1 MKCETEIFLPH
12 REVLLCDRGT
22 TVQVFDLLPYPIAIT
37 PPFFNRSGSRWR
49 DWASRRRTYRPV
61 MLAKSDAFLRQQ
73 QQIRGGPV
81 VVVVFNVVGSNV

>member
-1 MKCETEIFLPH
+1 
-12 REVLLCDRGT
+12 
-22 TVQVFDLLPYPIAIT
+22 
-37 PPFFNRSGSRWR
+37 
-49 DWASRRRTYRPV
+49 